1 MCQLTGSD
9 VKARLVTQKMSQ
21 CLIKI
26 IGSAVIQAY
35 YLRGHDLYGADF
47 IAMVL
52 FKTKKVK
59 LKHSRDNTFDFCKI
73 TYTRRMK

>member
-9 VKARLVTQKMSQ
+9 VKAGLVIHKMSQ

-35 YLRGHDLYGADF
+35 YLRGHDLYGDDS
-47 IAMVL
+47 IIMVL
-52 FKTKKVK
+52 FENKKV
-59 LKHSRDNTFDFCKI
+59 
-73 TYTRRMK
+73 